1 MRGARDPLIDRRTPR
16 RVGRA
21 DADRSRRHYVSHP
34 VAQFLAVGV
43 VALAAIAVG
52 SRILADRAAEDE
64 ALFDARATT
73 EVLAR
78 SVAQPSIPRGLGDG
92 DPGALDRFDRLA
104 RSRLLVNDVRRV
116 KVWAEDG
123 RIVYS
128 DEARLIG
135 QVFELGA
142 VELQILLEGG
152 SDAEVSDLAE
162 PENRYESDSDGL
174 VEVYTQVWT
183 PEGQP
188 LLFEAYFSV
197 AGIQSR
203 QADVIAPFQRITY
216 GALAVLVVVAT
227 TLLWALTRRVTR
239 AAAERE
245 QLLLD
250 AATASGR
257 ERRRIARDL
266 HDGVV
271 QDLAGSAFALSAV
284 ARHTEEPHSTILLST
299 GDSLRRSLRELRSLL
314 VELHPPEL
322 SQATLPAA
330 LEDLCAP
337 AAAQGVEVA
346 VVVDGLGDVPEREA
360 SLVWRVSQ
368 EAVRNTLR
376 HAGATSMTVDLHRRN
391 GSLVLLVSDDGVG
404 FDVDAVPS
412 TSHYG
417 LRGLRSLVHDSGGY
431 LTVLSRPG
439 IGTVIRLETAR

>member
-1 MRGARDPLIDRRTPR
+1 MSVRSTPR
-16 RVGRA
+16 RVGRTGE
-21 DADRSRRHYVSHP
+21 RPRGSRWRVVKSP

-43 VALAAIAVG
+43 IAMVAIAVG
-52 SRILADRAAEDE
+52 ARVLADRAAKEE
-64 ALFDARATT
+64 ALIDARATT

-78 SVAQPSIPRGLGDG
+78 SVAQPSIPRGLSDG

-104 RSRLLVNDVRRV
+104 TSRLLVNDVRRI

-128 DEARLIG
+128 DEVRLIG
-135 QVFELGA
+135 DVFELGA
-142 VELQILLEGG
+142 DELEILLEGG
-152 SDAEVSDLAE
+152 SAAEMSDLTE
-162 PENRYESDSDGL
+162 PENRYERGGGGL

-183 PEGQP
+183 PEGEP

-197 AGIQSR
+197 AGIESR
-203 QADVIAPFQRITY
+203 QAAVIAPFQRITY
-216 GALAVLVVVAT
+216 GALAVLVLVAT

-245 QLLLD
+245 QLLLN
-250 AATASGR
+250 AATASAR

-271 QDLAGSAFALSAV
+271 QDLAGSAFAVSAM
-284 ARHTEEPHSTILLST
+284 ARHTEEPDRTTLLST
-299 GDSLRRSLRELRSLL
+299 GVSLRRSLRALRSLL
-314 VELHPPEL
+314 VEIHPPDLNET
-322 SQATLPAA
+322 TLPAA

-337 AAAQGVEVA
+337 ATASGVEVTVA
-346 VVVDGLGDVPEREA
+346 VDGLGAVQEQEA

-376 HAGATSMTVDLHRRN
+376 HARATSMTVSLRRCR
-391 GSLVLLVSDDGVG
+391 GSLVLVVSDDGIG
-404 FDVDAVPS
+404 FEVDAVQT

-417 LRGLRSLVHDSGGY
+417 LRGLGSLVHDSGGT
-431 LTVLSRPG
+431 LVVRSQPG
-439 IGTVIRLETAR
+439 SGTDVRLETTR